1 MRSDDSVQTSDK
13 KKALIIGGGIGG
25 VTVAIALQRAGFDVT
40 VFERADVLLEVG
52 SGLPLWS
59 STLRAL
65 KKLELTSVLEALGPP
80 VPAGSITTWRG
91 EVLVDLST
99 EKRLQ
104 RLGTVNAVVH
114 RAELLAL
121 LLEVLGE
128 DRVQLATTCVGF
140 TQDETGV
147 WARFADG
154 RIVYGDLLLGADG
167 LHSVIRE
174 QLFGPFKPKYMGY
187 TCWRGVASMERT
199 DLTTYAWG
207 NGYQIGIFS
216 MSRNRA
222 YWFAQRNAPEGEQE
236 KASGRKRNLLETFH
250 DWHDPIPTVIEATDE
265 SHILRNDIYQS
276 EPLRHWSRGR
286 VTLLGDAAHAMT
298 PNLGQGACQAIE
310 DALALADCLKAEPNV
325 AAALQ
330 LYEKRRTKR
339 VNRIKWLSGLVGPAV
354 QMENPLVVRTRNA
367 LVKRIPMG
375 LIVQRLMWLLDYNP

>member
-1 MRSDDSVQTSDK
+1 MQTSAS

-25 VTVAIALQRAGFDVT
+25 VTAAIALQRAGFDVT
-40 VFERADVLLEVG
+40 VFERADVLQEVG

-59 STLRAL
+59 TTLRAL

-80 VPAGSITTWRG
+80 VPPGCVTTWRG
-91 EVLVDLST
+91 EVLADLST
-99 EKRLQ
+99 EKSLQ
-104 RLGTVNAVVH
+104 RLGTVNAVAH

-121 LLEVLGE
+121 LLEALGE

-154 RIVYGDLLLGADG
+154 RTVHGDLLLGADG

-199 DLTTYAWG
+199 DLASWTWG
-207 NGYQIGIFS
+207 KGYHIGIFP
-216 MSRNRA
+216 MSRNRV

-236 KASGRKRNLLETFH
+236 KVYGRKREMLELFH
-250 DWHDPIPTVIEATDE
+250 GWHDPIPTVIEATDE
-265 SHILRNDIYQS
+265 SHILRTDIYQS

-310 DALALADCLKAEPNV
+310 DAVALADCLKAEPNV

-330 LYEKRRTKR
+330 LYEKRRIKR

-354 QMENPLVVRTRNA
+354 QMENPVAARARNA
-367 LVKRIPMG
+367 LVKGIPVS
-375 LIVQRLMWLLDYNP
+375 LIVQRLMWLFDYNP